1 MGLVKINNISE
12 SDILYFAKSN
22 NTGIEFEIALAYI
35 LAEPDVRELLMN
47 EIINYHKKGD
57 KIKYIISNT
66 DVSNLGNI
74 LNNFKY
80 KDLFFATQL
89 DAIGPADIVLGDN
102 SGELLGLSIKYS
114 NDCNCNISGKN
125 FIPPNKLIELR
136 KELHNTCED
145 YINEMTN
152 IYGTAD
158 KWFRK
163 RKKSKFVD
171 RYIDRLRNV
180 VIGEWEEISVKD
192 KNILFKKLLHMDT
205 QIKFLILKFKKVKGK
220 YKLIVSTNS
229 NIIFD
234 ASIVELGKSSL
245 SDISFSIWNNLFAKM
260 QIKFNN
266 GILEE
271 AKGNSFD
278 FEIDNIRMKIGSP
291 FNSWNFKI

>member
-35 LAEPDVRELLMN
+35 LAESDVRELLMN

-66 DVSNLGNI
+66 DVSNLGSI
-74 LNNFKY
+74 IDNFKY

-89 DAIGPADIVLGDN
+89 DTIGPADIVLGDN
-102 SGELLGLSIKYS
+102 SGELLGLSIKYG
-114 NDCNCNISGKN
+114 NDCNCNISGRN
-125 FIPPNKLIELR
+125 FISPNKLNELR
-136 KELHNTCED
+136 DDLRNTCED

-152 IYGTAD
+152 IYGSAD

-163 RKKSKFVD
+163 RKKSKIVD
-171 RYIDRLRNV
+171 RFIDRVRDV
-180 VIGEWEEISVKD
+180 VIDDWGNIPIDD
-192 KNILFKKLLHMDT
+192 KNKLFKKLLHMDS
-205 QIKFLILKFKKVKGK
+205 QIRFLILKFKKVRSK

-234 ASIVELGKSSL
+234 SSIVELAKSSL
-245 SDISFSIWNNLFAKM
+245 SDISFSIWNELFAKM

-271 AKGNSFD
+271 AKGGNFD

-291 FNSWNFKI
+291 FSSWNFKI